1 MVILYGITIALSA
14 GLVFLIQPMFAKF
27 VLPSF
32 GSTPAVWNTSLVF
45 FQTALLAGL
54 SLRAREH
61 AQAGGAASGG
71 ASTWRWSLVA
81 VVVLPIAVPE
91 DFRPGDAPVLSLLG
105 LLAVSVGLPFFVVS
119 STAPLLQR
127 WLASTAHPAAHDP
140 YFLYRASNLG
150 SVIGLL
156 GYPLLMEPNVRLA
169 GQGDAW
175 SVGLRAAGAAAGRL
189 RGGAV
194 ALGPGPEPA
203 PEPRETLTTRR
214 RLRWVGLAFVPSS
227 LMLGG
232 RPRS

>member
-45 FQTALLAGL
+45 FQTALLLAYL
-54 SLRAREH
+54 YAH
-61 AQAGGAASGG
+61 
-71 ASTWRWSLVA
+71 ASTRRLGARRQAAVHLALVLVA

-127 WLASTAHPAAHDP
+127 WLASTDHPAAHDP

-169 GQGDAW
+169 GQGEAW
-175 SVGLRAAGAAAGRL
+175 SVAYGLLVLLLAAC
-189 RGGAV
+189 AV
-194 ALGPGPEPA
+194 ALWRSAPA
-203 PEPRETLTTRR
+203 P
-214 RLRWVGLAFVPSS
+214 GAGSPSP
-227 LMLGG
+227 G
-232 RPRS
+232 RP